1 MLLLVGLGNPGQK
14 YADNRHNVGFMV
26 ADDIVRRHGLSAWRE
41 KFQGLVADGIVD
53 GEKVL
58 VLKPQ
63 TYMNR
68 SGQSVG
74 EIMRYYKLEPDQVIV
89 IHDELD
95 LAPGKVRVKTGGGH
109 GGNNGLRD
117 IIAHIGADFRRVRI
131 GVGHPGNKNAVTG
144 HLLSDFAK
152 EDANWLDPII
162 EECSR
167 ALPSLVAGRDDQFM
181 NDVARHTQPTKKDKV

>member
-152 EDANWLDPII
+152 ADANWLDPII

-181 NDVARHTQPTKKDKV
+181 NDVARHTQPTKKDKA